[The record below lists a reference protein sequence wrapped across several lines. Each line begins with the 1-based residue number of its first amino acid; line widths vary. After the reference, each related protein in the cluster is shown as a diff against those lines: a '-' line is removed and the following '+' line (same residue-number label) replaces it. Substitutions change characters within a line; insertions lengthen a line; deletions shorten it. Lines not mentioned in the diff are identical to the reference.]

1 MRVCV
6 CMCRRGEGRGWECIP
21 QISSTFFI
29 PLFYPSKQ
37 KKNKIKESEH
47 LVISNLKPIIHSASY
62 FIGFTLSVLAALCID
77 YINLQRPILP
87 HFPRRRLF
95 LKYCRWAA

>member
-6 CMCRRGEGRGWECIP
+6 CVCARARVCVCRRGEGRGLECIP

-37 KKNKIKESEH
+37 KKSKIKESEH
-47 LVISNLKPIIHSASY
+47 LVISSLKPS
-62 FIGFTLSVLAALCID
+62 FIPPYTVSVLVAICIE
-77 YINLQRPILP
+77 LHKPLKTCFASFSKEASVLEIL
-87 HFPRRRLF
+87 
-95 LKYCRWAA
+95 